1 MNNKH
6 KRIPQLVYWIKDVGF
21 EDLLQKDKSIKT
33 HKRNLQ
39 ILATEVFKSL
49 NQFSLSIL
57 WDLFERKSVQKH
69 NLCNNNLLKVTLTKT
84 TQYST

>member
-57 WDLFERKSVQKH
+57 WDLFERKSVK
-69 NLCNNNLLKVTLTKT
+69 NIIYVTTI
-84 TQYST
+84 Y

>member
-21 EDLLQKDKSIKT
+21 EDLLQKDKSIKI

-69 NLCNNNLLKVTLTKT
+69 NLCNNNLLKLTLTKT